1 MQLVG
6 VYVKA
11 FCSGV
16 EDLLKAYKEH
26 LLAIEH
32 EYLRDRSLTIQSLQ
46 LKLQLYFQLF
56 PELTSLIDQIIDE
69 GL

>member
-1 MQLVG
+1 VG

-26 LLAIEH
+26 LLTIEH

-46 LKLQLYFQLF
+46 LKL
-56 PELTSLIDQIIDE
+56 
-69 GL
+69 